1 MIRKFAFAA
10 LGVAVAFGSM
20 TGVAQAQSAER
31 VYDNG
36 SVWNVSFIE
45 TKPGM
50 FDEYMAYL
58 NGPWR
63 SIQEAG
69 KKDGDVLSYRILAI
83 GAPRDH
89 EPNLVLMVEYKNMAV
104 FDRSLAE
111 TDRQTAGVFG
121 SAQKA
126 VQSQISREAMRS
138 ARGGFQARELKFMK

>member
-1 MIRKFAFAA
+1 MIRKLAFAA
-10 LGVAVAFGSM
+10 LGAAIAFGGM
-20 TGVAQAQSAER
+20 TGVAQAQTAER

-50 FDEYMAYL
+50 FDEYMSYL

-63 SIQEAG
+63 AIQEAG
-69 KKDGDVLSYRILAI
+69 KKDGDILSYKILSI
-83 GAPRDH
+83 SSVRDH
-89 EPNLVLMVEYKNMAV
+89 EPNLVLIVEYKNMAV

-111 TDRQTAGVFG
+111 TDRQSAAVFG

-126 VQSQISREAMRS
+126 VQSQISREAMRNQ
-138 ARGGFQARELKFMK
+138 RGGFQARELRFIK